1 MILETTNVIMNL
13 GGLFRNDR
21 DRSNF
26 RMCSIITPIY
36 IKFENIIKLQL
47 ESLFYI
53 KINIYSAN
61 NISAEGAKYLSNSLQ
76 YNSSLLALNLWGFLI
91 A

>member
-1 MILETTNVIMNL
+1 MILETANVIMNL

-36 IKFENIIKLQL
+36 IKFENIIELHL
-47 ESLFYI
+47 RRLFFI
-53 KINIYSAN
+53 KIIYSDD
-61 NISAEGAKYLSNSLQ
+61 IDAEGAKYLSNSLQ
-76 YNSSLLALNLWGFLI
+76 YNSSLLVLNLRCFLS